1 MKRCRTCIRNF
12 LFLIVVSA
20 AVACNTVSKIAYVQD
35 IEPSRPIVLQEVQ
48 QLRIRPG
55 DRLQITVF
63 SRDHELADLFNQYDG
78 ASGEGRTQHPY
89 TVDNAGEVEI
99 PVLGKFQVVGLTRLE
114 LAEQVKSRLIA
125 GQLIVDPNDQVEYA
139 DMAFYALGEVGH
151 SGRILIPQ
159 DQLTILEAISLAG
172 DLTIE
177 GRRDKVFVFRTE
189 NGVQTPYQ
197 VDLRSMESVYGSPVY
212 YMQQNDILYVEPNIK
227 KANQST
233 VNGNNILT
241 PGFWMSTFSMLT
253 SASLLVMRLINN
265 SF

>member
-1 MKRCRTCIRNF
+1 MKRCRKYIREL
-12 LFLIVVSA
+12 LFLIAVST
-20 AVACNTVSKIAYVQD
+20 AVACNTVSRIAYLQD
-35 IEPSRPIVLQEVQ
+35 LEPSSPVVLQEIQ

-78 ASGEGRTQHPY
+78 VAGAGTQHPY
-89 TVDNAGEVEI
+89 TVDNAGEVEL

-114 LAEQVKSRLIA
+114 LAEQVKSRLVA
-125 GQLIVDPNDQVEYA
+125 GQLIVDPNVQVEYA

-172 DLTIE
+172 DLSID
-177 GRRDKVFVFRTE
+177 GRRDKVFVLRTE

-197 VDLRSMESVYGSPVY
+197 VDLRSMESVYGSPVF

-227 KANQST
+227 RASQST
-233 VNGNNILT
+233 VNGSSLLT

-253 SASLLVMRLINN
+253 SATLLVIRLINN
-265 SF
+265 GI